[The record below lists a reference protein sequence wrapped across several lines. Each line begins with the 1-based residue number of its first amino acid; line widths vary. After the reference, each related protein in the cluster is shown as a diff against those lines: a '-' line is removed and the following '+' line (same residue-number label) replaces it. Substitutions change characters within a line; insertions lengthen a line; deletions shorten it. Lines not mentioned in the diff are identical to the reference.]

1 MTCGVNRQVRQ
12 AETKDAAEYHPAYA
26 VCRRDLPMR
35 NAEMSS
41 PIWAAQQS
49 KPHPSAFPVFASS
62 TVLLILMA

>member
-1 MTCGVNRQVRQ
+1 MTCGVNRQ

-49 KPHPSAFPVFASS
+49 EPHSNAFPVLDSS
-62 TVLLILMA
+62 TILLILISMA